1 MARLE
6 GASSPRRPLSGDAA
20 CPMDQAATNEVARM
34 RGDPGACEFD
44 DYVCASMM
52 RELYNKHAGWLL
64 LIVAVVLFGI
74 VTPTAL
80 LIWQAFTPLAA
91 VQRSELGTFV
101 SATANP
107 GGVFSPTYT
116 SIQTTVGTVTVE
128 GAISAARGQKLSI
141 ETLNKIGMQLCV
153 DDDLRTCMP
162 LVSPW
167 LGTLEPTPQAAS
179 ITDFQRVG
187 LSTDNLKGWLELGV
201 MLCIMVFIVAIE
213 FNGFADDDM
222 GNTAAANSGSS

>member
-1 MARLE
+1 
-6 GASSPRRPLSGDAA
+6 
-20 CPMDQAATNEVARM
+20 
-34 RGDPGACEFD
+34 
-44 DYVCASMM
+44 MM
-52 RELYNKHAGWLL
+52 RELYNKYASWLL

-74 VTPTAL
+74 VIPTAL

-107 GGVFSPTYT
+107 GGVLSPTYA

-141 ETLNKIGMQLCV
+141 ETFNKIGTQLCV
-153 DDDLRTCMP
+153 DDDLQTCMP
-162 LVSPW
+162 LASPW
-167 LGTLEPTPQAAS
+167 LGSLKPTPQAAS

-187 LSTDNLKGWLELGV
+187 LSTDNVKGWLELGV
-201 MLCIMVFIVAIE
+201 MLSILVFIAAAE
-213 FNGFADDDM
+213 FGGFAEHNM
-222 GNTAAANSGSS
+222 SKTAAANSGSS